1 MRQVL
6 LNPLF
11 CFGKYKNQKYLLE
24 SKIGAEGSIK
34 L

>member
-1 MRQVL
+1 MRQAL

-11 CFGKYKNQKYLLE
+11 CFGKYKNQKEFLE
-24 SKIGAEGSIK
+24 SEIDAKGSIK

>member
-1 MRQVL
+1 MRQAL
-6 LNPLF
+6 LNPLI

-24 SKIGAEGSIK
+24 SEIDAEGSIK